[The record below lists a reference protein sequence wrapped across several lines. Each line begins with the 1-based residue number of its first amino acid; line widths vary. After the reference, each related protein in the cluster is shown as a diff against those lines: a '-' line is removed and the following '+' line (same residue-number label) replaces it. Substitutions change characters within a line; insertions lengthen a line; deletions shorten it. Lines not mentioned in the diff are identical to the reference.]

1 MTKFRPCI
9 DLHSGQVKQIVGGT
23 LSQVA
28 ADLKTNYVSKLP
40 SAHYAGLY
48 QNHDLRGG
56 HVVKLG
62 PGNEEAALEACRTW
76 PGGLQIAGG
85 ITNENAQYWIDQG
98 ADKVSKRLY
107 GDSMFICI
115 PIGDVEHLTLFPLKF
130 EQILVCLSCVI
141 ASNANRGMWI

>member
-40 SAHYAGLY
+40 ASHYAGLY
-48 QNHDLRGG
+48 QKHDLRGG

-62 PGNEEAALEACRTW
+62 PGNEEAAQEALKTW
-76 PGGLQIAGG
+76 PGGLQVAGG
-85 ITNENAQYWIDQG
+85 ITDKNAQYWIDQG
-98 ADKVSKRLY
+98 ADKVSNRTPDGLLFVRLASCLVE
-107 GDSMFICI
+107 DTIISILLLQI
-115 PIGDVEHLTLFPLKF
+115 PVWLR
-130 EQILVCLSCVI
+130 SVI
-141 ASNANRGMWI
+141 ARVR